1 MFCQVNEGTG
11 KLMDY
16 WDNLKRFAVYSDRI
30 MTQIFGFIHEETI
43 KYKISAEDLDIIHNG
58 LCKGML
64 ALISEPHARTVFLRC
79 YVSTPNKTSRHLLD
93 LLRDWSDLTVVPV
106 EAVVKLLTTMDM
118 GDALKTLNVLQRIP
132 TDT

>member
-1 MFCQVNEGTG
+1 MFCQVIEGTG

-58 LCKGML
+58 LCKGTL
-64 ALISEPHARTVFLRC
+64 ALVSEPHARTVFLRC

-93 LLRDWSDLTVVPV
+93 LLKHWSDLTVVPV
-106 EAVVKLLTTMDM
+106 EAVVKLLKTIDM
-118 GDALKTLNVLQRIP
+118 GDALKTLNALRRISAEA
-132 TDT
+132 